1 MDHKRSELI
10 LEEIAPT
17 VRDLDL
23 SRARNKRCLIT
34 NVLIKI
40 KYYTDS
46 KPELPKKQERLTR
59 TFFDGKVLG
68 ILLKNKL
75 KGLWDFLGLGKV
87 KQARI
92 SYRRMIFCLK
102 SKCK

>member
-40 KYYTDS
+40 KYYTNS
-46 KPELPKKQERLTR
+46 KPELPKKKTR
-59 TFFDGKVLG
+59 KTH
-68 ILLKNKL
+68 KN
-75 KGLWDFLGLGKV
+75 FL
-87 KQARI
+87 
-92 SYRRMIFCLK
+92 
-102 SKCK
+102 